1 MQWRETKMKKIAI
14 LILCSF
20 LFACA
25 SNKAVVKSERAEPSY
40 KHAATGTFGALAT
53 IGSIIIDTVT
63 LNPAG
68 LARSIFF
75 TAPLVKSDLEQVN
88 NNIEIVEI
96 ENHNF

>member
-1 MQWRETKMKKIAI
+1 MKKIAV
-14 LILCSF
+14 LIICAF
-20 LFACA
+20 LIGCA

-40 KHAATGTFGALAT
+40 KHAATGTFGALTT

-68 LARSIFF
+68 LAKSIFF
-75 TAPLVKSDLEQVN
+75 SAPLVKSDLEQVN

>member
-1 MQWRETKMKKIAI
+1 MKKIAV

-25 SNKAVVKSERAEPSY
+25 SNKAVVKTERDEPSY
-40 KHAATGTFGALAT
+40 KHAATGTLGALTT

-68 LARSIFF
+68 LAKSIFF
-75 TAPLVKSDLEQVN
+75 SAPLVKSDLEQVN
-88 NNIEIVEI
+88 NNVEIVEI
-96 ENHNF
+96 NNY